1 MKGLEFYTCIWL
13 SLISVLFGFI
23 GPRLNRCRSNVM
35 YVCNLYASEERIY
48 ILKWTFEDDWFQPS
62 SISFAGRDECGTLLP
77 PTFSLQMIQN
87 PQRWIQRNSRRLMAP
102 YSRTE
107 TIWYMRY
114 MNSIS
119 IWLCRNLC
127 ERNEGSELNQIVFNT
142 TTIRNPEQC
151 KFLQELGFQQ
161 WFVLSGVKNL
171 RKDLSSVKLF
181 FLPENCVF
189 LISIWL

>member
-1 MKGLEFYTCIWL
+1 MIDF
-13 SLISVLFGFI
+13 SLHQYPSLAGTSVEH
-23 GPRLNRCRSNVM
+23 C
-35 YVCNLYASEERIY
+35 YNLHS
-48 ILKWTFEDDWFQPS
+48 
-62 SISFAGRDECGTLLP
+62 AGRWSKIPRGGSKETREDWWHLIPGQKLFDTWGT
-77 PTFSLQMIQN
+77 
-87 PQRWIQRNSRRLMAP
+87 WH
-102 YSRTE
+102 
-107 TIWYMRY
+107 
-114 MNSIS
+114 SIS

-161 WFVLSGVKNL
+161 WFVLYGVKNL